1 MINEQVIRSS
11 LEDLSKQAHTIGVTQ
26 NLWSAED
33 RLVELVSKQGFSEDV
48 KFLRSA
54 IRGLHI
60 SMVHGELSEAIEGDR
75 RNLMDSKLPEFSA
88 FEMELADAVLR
99 IMNINAREGLRVPE
113 AILAKLKLNATR
125 TNESEGKNY

>member
-1 MINEQVIRSS
+1 
-11 LEDLSKQAHTIGVTQ
+11 
-26 NLWSAED
+26 
-33 RLVELVSKQGFSEDV
+33 
-48 KFLRSA
+48 
-54 IRGLHI
+54 
-60 SMVHGELSEAIEGDR
+60 MVHGELSEAIEGDR